1 MTVNPPLFCSAFVW
15 FAHTLNWLSHVRCAA
30 LLKSVNVLPP
40 TSNGREELPDCVIG
54 GAALPSDPVKVCRL
68 DTCRVKIVWWGIE
81 NRDGV
86 VEVEVGGKTVR
97 RVRRA
102 KGRERGEGIVA
113 GREQIDE
120 NVDDSLVEWKLW

>member
-1 MTVNPPLFCSAFVW
+1 M
-15 FAHTLNWLSHVRCAA
+15 
-30 LLKSVNVLPP
+30 
-40 TSNGREELPDCVIG
+40 
-54 GAALPSDPVKVCRL
+54 
-68 DTCRVKIVWWGIE
+68 KIVWWGIE

-86 VEVEVGGKTVR
+86 VEIEAGGRTVR